1 MDVSGVGDEV
11 LADWL
16 AAAGAGAATPHLRA
30 GSQRLVSGAPAGV
43 ALPEGARVV
52 PADYAVRSEHQLGF
66 VIVWAWAF

>member
-1 MDVSGVGDEV
+1 VGDEV

-30 GSQRLVSGAPAGV
+30 GSQRLVAGAPAGV

-52 PADYAVRSEHQLGF
+52 PAEYAVRSEHQLGF
-66 VIVWAWAF
+66 VIVWAWEF